1 MYGWQEKMTVSVVT
15 SDLVR
20 KGASPTVEVGGSQ
33 VYQTQFLF
41 FVVSET
47 MSHVAQAGLRL
58 TI

>member
-41 FVVSET
+41 LFVF
-47 MSHVAQAGLRL
+47 
-58 TI
+58 